1 MKKQTLLS
9 VSILA
14 LTLTL
19 SGCQTAYYSAME
31 KVGIHKRDILI
42 DRVEETKDS
51 QQESQEEFKSAL
63 ERLTTLIDF
72 NGGELQDTYNQLNDD
87 YESSL
92 KAANEVSTN
101 INKVEDVAEALF
113 DEWAD
118 ELEQYKSA
126 SLKRESSKKLA
137 ATQRQFEQLLRSMRS
152 AESKMEPVLTS
163 LHDNV
168 LYLKHNLNAQA
179 VSAIKGEFTNLKRD
193 IQVLMN
199 DMNKSIEDS
208 NKFIKQMNSVG

>member
-9 VSILA
+9 VSMLV

-19 SGCQTAYYSAME
+19 TGCQSAYYSAME
-31 KVGIHKRDILI
+31 KVGVHKRDILI

-113 DEWAD
+113 DEWGD

-126 SLKRESSKKLA
+126 SL
-137 ATQRQFEQLLRSMRS
+137 
-152 AESKMEPVLTS
+152 S
-163 LHDNV
+163 L
-168 LYLKHNLNAQA
+168 
-179 VSAIKGEFTNLKRD
+179 F
-193 IQVLMN
+193 
-199 DMNKSIEDS
+199 
-208 NKFIKQMNSVG
+208 

>member
-9 VSILA
+9 ASMLA
-14 LTLTL
+14 LTLAL
-19 SGCQTAYYSAME
+19 SGCQSAYYSAME
-31 KVGIHKRDILI
+31 KVGVHKRDILI

-51 QQESQEEFKSAL
+51 QEESQEEFKSAL

-92 KAANEVSTN
+92 AAANDVSNN
-101 INKVEDVAEALF
+101 IDKVEDVAEALF
-113 DEWAD
+113 DEWSD

-126 SLKRESSKKLA
+126 SLKRESSKKLT
-137 ATQRQFEQLLRSMRS
+137 ATQRQFSQLLSSMRS

-179 VSAIKGEFTNLKRD
+179 VAAIKGEFTNLKRD

-199 DMNKSIEDS
+199 DMNKSIADS
-208 NKFIKQMNSVG
+208 NKFIEQMNSAG

>member
-9 VSILA
+9 VSMLVVT
-14 LTLTL
+14 LTLT
-19 SGCQTAYYSAME
+19 GCQSAYYSAME
-31 KVGIHKRDILI
+31 KVGVHKRDILI

-51 QQESQEEFKSAL
+51 QEESQEEFKSAL

-92 KAANEVSTN
+92 NAANEVSTN

-113 DEWAD
+113 DEWGD

-137 ATQRQFEQLLRSMRS
+137 ATKRQFDQLLRSMRS

-193 IQVLMN
+193 IQLLMN
-199 DMNKSIEDS
+199 DMNKSIADS
-208 NKFIKQMNSVG
+208 NKFIEQMNSAG

>member
-9 VSILA
+9 VSMLVVT
-14 LTLTL
+14 LTLT
-19 SGCQTAYYSAME
+19 GCQSAYYSAME
-31 KVGIHKRDILI
+31 KVGVHKRDILI

-92 KAANEVSTN
+92 NAANEVSTN

-113 DEWAD
+113 DECSD

-126 SLKRESSKKLA
+126 SLKRESSKKLT
-137 ATQRQFEQLLRSMRS
+137 ATKRQFDQLLRSMRS
-152 AESKMEPVLTS
+152 AESQMEPVLTS

-193 IQVLMN
+193 IQLLMN
-199 DMNKSIEDS
+199 DMNKSIADS
-208 NKFIKQMNSVG
+208 NKFIEQMNSAG

>member
-1 MKKQTLLS
+1 MES
-9 VSILA
+9 V
-14 LTLTL
+14 
-19 SGCQTAYYSAME
+19 G
-31 KVGIHKRDILI
+31 VHKRDILV
-42 DRVEETKDS
+42 DRVEETKEA
-51 QQESQEEFKSAL
+51 QQESQEEFQSAL
-63 ERLTTLIDF
+63 DRLTTLINFD
-72 NGGELQDTYNQLNDD
+72 GGELQDAYNQLNDD

-92 KAANEVSTN
+92 AAANDVTNN

-126 SLKRESSKKLA
+126 SLKRERSKKLN
-137 ATQRQFEQLLRSMRS
+137 ATKRHFDQLLRSMRS
-152 AESKMEPVLTS
+152 AESKMEPVLSS

-179 VSAIKGEFTNLKRD
+179 VTAIKGEFTSLKRD
-193 IQVLMN
+193 IKVLMD

-208 NKFIKQMNSVG
+208 NKFIEQMNKAG

>member
-9 VSILA
+9 VSMLVVT
-14 LTLTL
+14 LTLT
-19 SGCQTAYYSAME
+19 GCQSAYYSAME
-31 KVGIHKRDILI
+31 KVGVHKRDILI

-92 KAANEVSTN
+92 NAANEVSTN

-113 DEWAD
+113 DEWSD

-137 ATQRQFEQLLRSMRS
+137 ATKRQFDQLLRSMRS

-193 IQVLMN
+193 IQLLMN
-199 DMNKSIEDS
+199 DMNKSIADS
-208 NKFIKQMNSVG
+208 NKFIEQMNSAG

>member
-1 MKKQTLLS
+1 MKKLTLLS
-9 VSILA
+9 APLFAVA
-14 LTLTL
+14 MAL
-19 SGCQTAYYSAME
+19 SGCQSAYYSAME
-31 KVGIHKRDILI
+31 SVGVHKRDILV
-42 DRVEETKDS
+42 DRVEETKEA
-51 QQESQEEFKSAL
+51 QQESQEEFQSAL
-63 ERLTTLIDF
+63 DRLTTLINFD
-72 NGGELQDTYNQLNDD
+72 GGELQDAYNQLNDD

-92 KAANEVSTN
+92 AAANDVTNN

-126 SLKRESSKKLA
+126 SLKRESSKKLN
-137 ATQRQFEQLLRSMRS
+137 ATKRQFDQLLRSMRS
-152 AESKMEPVLTS
+152 AESKMEPVLSS

-179 VSAIKGEFTNLKRD
+179 VTAIKGEFTNLKRD
-193 IQVLMN
+193 IKVLMD

-208 NKFIKQMNSVG
+208 NKFIEQMNKAG

>member
-9 VSILA
+9 SSVLA
-14 LTLTL
+14 ITLTL
-19 SGCQTAYYSAME
+19 SGCQSAYYSAME
-31 KVGIHKRDILI
+31 KVGVHKRDILI

-51 QQESQEEFKSAL
+51 QEESQEEFQSAL
-63 ERLTTLIDF
+63 ERLTTLINFD
-72 NGGELQDTYNQLNDD
+72 GGELQDAYNQLNDD

-92 KAANEVSTN
+92 AAANEVSSN

-113 DEWAD
+113 DEWSD

-137 ATQRQFEQLLRSMRS
+137 ATQRQFSQLLRSMRS
-152 AESKMEPVLTS
+152 AESKMEPVLSS
-163 LHDNV
+163 LQDNV

-179 VSAIKGEFTNLKRD
+179 VAAIKGEFTNLKRD

-199 DMNKSIEDS
+199 DMNKSIADS
-208 NKFIKQMNSVG
+208 NKFIEQMNSAG

>member
-9 VSILA
+9 VSMLV

-19 SGCQTAYYSAME
+19 TGCQSAYYSAME
-31 KVGIHKRDILI
+31 KVGVHKRDILI

-72 NGGELQDTYNQLNDD
+72 NGGELEDTYNQLNDD

-118 ELEQYKSA
+118 ELDQYKSA
-126 SLKRESSKKLA
+126 SLKRESSKKLT
-137 ATQRQFEQLLRSMRS
+137 ATQRQFDQLLRSMRS

-193 IQVLMN
+193 IQLLMN
-199 DMNKSIEDS
+199 DMNKSIADS
-208 NKFIKQMNSVG
+208 NKFIEQMNSAG

>member
-9 VSILA
+9 ASVLA
-14 LTLTL
+14 ITLTL
-19 SGCQTAYYSAME
+19 SGCQSAYYSAME
-31 KVGIHKRDILI
+31 KVGVHKRDILI

-51 QQESQEEFKSAL
+51 QQESQEEFQSAL
-63 ERLTTLIDF
+63 ERLTTLINFD
-72 NGGELQDTYNQLNDD
+72 GGELQDAYSQLNDD

-92 KAANEVSTN
+92 AAANEVSSN

-113 DEWAD
+113 DEWSD

-126 SLKRESSKKLA
+126 SLKRESSKKLT
-137 ATQRQFEQLLRSMRS
+137 ATQRQFSQLLRSMRS
-152 AESKMEPVLTS
+152 AESKMEPVLSS
-163 LHDNV
+163 LQDNV

-179 VSAIKGEFTNLKRD
+179 VAAIKGEFTNLKRD

-199 DMNKSIEDS
+199 DMNKSIADS
-208 NKFIKQMNSVG
+208 NKFIEQMNSTG